1 MKSSIGVVMKKRLIV
16 LSNTKDPYMNH
27 AVEEILF
34 TTYVDYEQILFL
46 WVNEPTVVFGRNQNP
61 FREIDVSFA
70 QSRGIKLLRRLSGG
84 GTVYHDVGNI
94 NYSFIEHASIYDES
108 LHFKIVQEAIL
119 TFGLSLA
126 VSQRKDMS
134 INGKKVS
141 GSAFYLKGMRRM
153 HHGTLLVDADLESLW
168 NSLKV
173 NDDVFKS
180 RFVGSRS
187 IPSVP
192 SPVVNLKQLNPDINV
207 PDVVNAIVDA
217 YYTENAYNVVHLT
230 MNEVLE
236 AHELAIANLMKKH
249 ASWEWLFGETP
260 NFTFKGENDRLY
272 EFVNGTV
279 MPYGNTVKE
288 NSNNT
293 YQGGQLCF

>member
-1 MKSSIGVVMKKRLIV
+1 MKKRLII

-84 GTVYHDVGNI
+84 GTVYHDTGNI
-94 NYSFIEHASIYDES
+94 NYSFIEHASIYDEAA
-108 LHFKIVQEAIL
+108 HFKVIQDAIQK
-119 TFGLSLA
+119 FGLTLN
-126 VSQRKDMS
+126 VSQRKDLS
-134 INGKKVS
+134 IGGKKVS

-153 HHGTLLVDADLESLW
+153 HHGTLLVDADLDTLW

-173 NDDVFKS
+173 NDESFKS
-180 RFVGSRS
+180 RFVGSKS

-192 SPVVNLKQLNPDINV
+192 SPVVNLRQLNLDINV
-207 PDVVNAIVDA
+207 PDVVNSIVDV
-217 YYTENAYNVVHLT
+217 YYAENAYNVEHLT
-230 MNEVLE
+230 MREVFE
-236 AHELAIANLMKKH
+236 AHELAITNLMKKH
-249 ASWEWLFGETP
+249 ASWEWVFGETP
-260 NFTFKGENDRLY
+260 NFTYKGDDDTLY

-279 MPYGNTVKE
+279 KPYGTINEEK
-288 NSNNT
+288 SNNT

>member
-1 MKSSIGVVMKKRLIV
+1 MKKRLII

-94 NYSFIEHASIYDES
+94 NYSFIEHASIYDETA
-108 LHFKIVQEAIL
+108 HFKIVQEAIKM
-119 TFGLSLA
+119 FGLSLN
-126 VSQRKDMS
+126 VSQRKDLS
-134 INGKKVS
+134 IGGKKVS

-153 HHGTLLVDADLESLW
+153 HHGTLLVDADLDTLW

-173 NDDVFKS
+173 NDESFKS
-180 RFVGSRS
+180 RFIGSKS

-192 SPVVNLKQLNPDINV
+192 SPVVNLRQLNPDINV
-207 PDVVNAIVDA
+207 PDVVNAIVDT
-217 YYTENAYNVVHLT
+217 YYAENAYNVEHLT
-230 MNEVLE
+230 MHEVFE
-236 AHELAIANLMKKH
+236 AHELAITNLMKKH
-249 ASWEWLFGETP
+249 ASWEWVFGETP
-260 NFTFKGENDRLY
+260 NFTYKGEDDTLY

-279 MPYGNTVKE
+279 KPY
-288 NSNNT
+288 SNNT

>member
-1 MKSSIGVVMKKRLIV
+1 MKKRLIV

-46 WVNEPTVVFGRNQNP
+46 WVNGPTVVFGRNQNP
-61 FREIDVSFA
+61 FREIDVRFA
-70 QSRGIKLLRRLSGG
+70 QSMGIDLLRRLSGG

-94 NYSFIEHASIYDES
+94 NYSFIEHASIYDEAA
-108 LHFKIVQEAIL
+108 HFKVIQNAIQKYGL
-119 TFGLSLA
+119 TLS
-126 VSQRKDMS
+126 VSQRKDLA
-134 INGKKVS
+134 IGGKKVS

-153 HHGTLLVDADLESLW
+153 HHGTLLVDADLETLW

-173 NDDVFKS
+173 NDESFKS
-180 RFVGSRS
+180 RFMGSKS

-207 PDVVNAIVDA
+207 PDVVNAIVDT
-217 YYTENAYNVVHLT
+217 YYAENAYNVEHLT
-230 MNEVLE
+230 MHDVFE
-236 AHELAIANLMKKH
+236 AHELTITNLMKKH
-249 ASWEWLFGETP
+249 ASWEWVFGETP
-260 NFTFKGENDRLY
+260 NFTYKGDDDTLY

-279 MPYGNTVKE
+279 KPYGIINKE
-288 NSNNT
+288 KSNNT
-293 YQGGQLCF
+293 FQGGQLCF

>member
-1 MKSSIGVVMKKRLIV
+1 
-16 LSNTKDPYMNH
+16 MNH

-84 GTVYHDVGNI
+84 GTVYHDAGNI
-94 NYSFIEHASIYDES
+94 NYSFIEHASIYDEAA
-108 LHFKIVQEAIL
+108 HFKVIQDAIQKFAL
-119 TFGLSLA
+119 TLN
-126 VSQRKDMS
+126 VSQRKDLT
-134 INGKKVS
+134 IGGKKVS

-153 HHGTLLVDADLESLW
+153 HHGTLLVDADLDTLW

-173 NDDVFKS
+173 NDESFKS
-180 RFVGSRS
+180 RFIGSKS

-192 SPVVNLKQLNPDINV
+192 SPVVNLRQLNPDINV

-217 YYTENAYNVVHLT
+217 YYAENAYNVEHLT
-230 MNEVLE
+230 MRDVFE
-236 AHELAIANLMKKH
+236 AHELTITNLMKKH
-249 ASWEWLFGETP
+249 ASWEWVFGETP
-260 NFTFKGENDRLY
+260 NFTYWGDDDSLY

-279 MPYGNTVKE
+279 KPYGIINKE
-288 NSNNT
+288 KSNNT
-293 YQGGQLCF
+293 FQGGQLCF

>member
-1 MKSSIGVVMKKRLIV
+1 MKKRLII

-94 NYSFIEHASIYDES
+94 NYSFIDHASIYDEAR
-108 LHFKIVQEAIL
+108 HFKIVQDAIKK
-119 TFGLSLA
+119 FGLILS

-134 INGKKVS
+134 IGGMKVS

-153 HHGTLLVDADLESLW
+153 HHGTLLVDADLDTLW

-173 NDDVFKS
+173 NDESFKS
-180 RFVGSRS
+180 RFIGSKS

-192 SPVVNLKQLNPDINV
+192 SPVVNLRQLNPDINV
-207 PDVVNAIVDA
+207 PDVVNAIVDT
-217 YYTENAYNVVHLT
+217 YYAENAYNVEHLT
-230 MNEVLE
+230 MHEVFE
-236 AHELAIANLMKKH
+236 AHELAITNLMKKH
-249 ASWEWLFGETP
+249 ASWEWVFGETP
-260 NFTFKGENDRLY
+260 NFTYKGDDDTFY

-279 MPYGNTVKE
+279 KPY
-288 NSNNT
+288 SNNT

>member
-1 MKSSIGVVMKKRLIV
+1 MKKRLIV

-46 WVNEPTVVFGRNQNP
+46 WVNDPTVVFGRNQNP

-84 GTVYHDVGNI
+84 GTVYHDDGNI
-94 NYSFIEHASIYDES
+94 NYSFIEHASIYDETA
-108 LHFKIVQEAIL
+108 HFKIVQESIKM
-119 TFGLSLA
+119 FGLSLN
-126 VSQRKDMS
+126 VSQRKDLS
-134 INGKKVS
+134 IGGKKVS

-153 HHGTLLVDADLESLW
+153 HHGTLLVDADLDTLW

-173 NDDVFKS
+173 NDESFKS
-180 RFVGSRS
+180 RFIGNKS

-207 PDVVNAIVDA
+207 PDVVNAIVDT
-217 YYTENAYNVVHLT
+217 YYAENAYNVDYLT
-230 MNEVLE
+230 MHEVFK
-236 AHELAIANLMKKH
+236 AHELAIANLIEKH
-249 ASWEWLFGETP
+249 ASWEWVFGETP
-260 NFTFKGENDRLY
+260 NFTYKGDDDTLY

-279 MPYGNTVKE
+279 KPYGNTVKE